1 MKTKIPYI
9 IIAVLLAI
17 IGIMQQCREKPKPI
31 ITTIIKDSIRL
42 VQVDRWHAAP
52 KPISIIDTFKL
63 PANVDTALILADYYK
78 LRHYSLPI
86 GTDSTGDLTFN
97 TTVQYNQLGAY
108 RITGHYKTYIRT
120 ITETKAAESKRKL
133 FIGPTVGGGIGNFS
147 LAASVLY
154 INRQDR
160 AFSVAYD
167 PINKQVF
174 ATVYFKIKL

>member
-1 MKTKIPYI
+1 MKAKVPYI
-9 IIAVLLAI
+9 IIAVLLVI
-17 IGIMQQCREKPKPI
+17 IGIMQQCKETPKPI
-31 ITTIIKDSIRL
+31 ITTIIRDSIINTT
-42 VQVDRWHAAP
+42 VDRWHAAP
-52 KPISIIDTFKL
+52 KPIRIVDTFNI

-86 GTDSTGDLTFN
+86 GTDSTGDLTLN
-97 TTVQYNQLGAY
+97 TTVQNNQLGAY

-120 ITETKAAESKRKL
+120 ITESKAAESKRKI
-133 FIGPTVGGGIGNFS
+133 FVGTTVMAGENMGI
-147 LAASVLY
+147 AANLMY

-167 PINKQVF
+167 PFNKQAF